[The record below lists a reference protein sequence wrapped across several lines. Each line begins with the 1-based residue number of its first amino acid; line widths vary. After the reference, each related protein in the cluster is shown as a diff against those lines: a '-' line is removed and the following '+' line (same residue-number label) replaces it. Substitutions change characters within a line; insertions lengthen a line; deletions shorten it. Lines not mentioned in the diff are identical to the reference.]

1 MGVLVFPHS
10 SHSLAFIL
18 SISFVLLKYL
28 IVFGTIFAYAPEQR
42 NISAEIW
49 RIIITLRHSPDID
62 RLDYRST
69 SMGFILIPNFSSPHS
84 VAAW

>member
-1 MGVLVFPHS
+1 M
-10 SHSLAFIL
+10 
-18 SISFVLLKYL
+18 L
-28 IVFGTIFAYAPEQR
+28 IAYTSQPIFAYAPEQR

-84 VAAW
+84 VAAWQLADLWLYRRAIFPDI

>member
-1 MGVLVFPHS
+1 MQALYLLKTYHKIIIP
-10 SHSLAFIL
+10 LP
-18 SISFVLLKYL
+18 VLLL
-28 IVFGTIFAYAPEQR
+28 PVIIAYAPEQR